1 MRSTFKIT
9 FYVNKGKE
17 KNGVVPVLG
26 RITIN
31 GSIAQ
36 FSCKQSIDP
45 KLWDTKSNRAIGR
58 SDQSLRVN
66 RTLDNT
72 RAQITKHYQ
81 RISDRVSYVNAEMVR
96 NAWLGIGTEYET
108 LLSALD
114 KHNEEFAKRTG
125 KDRSR
130 NTLDKYLTV
139 RKHLADFIR
148 SQYRRSDLHLKEIT
162 EEFIKGFSLYLRIT
176 LGLSQSTVWLYCIPL
191 KMIVTKAHNNGTI
204 PANPLAYY
212 HVTQEVKERGY
223 LTEDE
228 LKVMIAH
235 DFSSSSKLEIV
246 RDLFIFAVFT
256 GLSYVDIRNLTA
268 DNIVIS
274 SDGSQWIAT
283 HREKTGTPV
292 NVKLLDV
299 PLYIISKYSNT
310 SANGHIFPVPRNSD
324 CNIRLKEIAK
334 ACGIDK
340 HLVFHMS
347 RHSFATLALTK
358 GVPIESV
365 SRMLGHTKITTTQ
378 IYAKITN
385 EKIGRDMDM
394 FSTKLD
400 KLTRLAL

>member
-1 MRSTFKIT
+1 MKSIFKIT

-17 KNGVVPVLG
+17 KNGMVPVLG
-26 RITIN
+26 RITIS

-45 KLWDTKSNRAIGR
+45 KLWDAKANRAIGR

-66 RTLDNT
+66 RTLDNI
-72 RAQITKHYQ
+72 RAQVTKHYQ

-96 NAWLGIGTEYET
+96 NAWQGIGTEYET
-108 LLSALD
+108 LLSAFD
-114 KHNEEFAKRTG
+114 KHNSEFGKRAG

-139 RKHLADFIR
+139 RRHLADFIK
-148 SQYRRSDLHLKEIT
+148 SLYRRSDLHLKEIT
-162 EEFIKGFSLYLRIT
+162 EDFIKDFSLYLHIT
-176 LGLSQSTVWLYCIPL
+176 LGLATSTARLYCIPL

-204 PANPLAYY
+204 PANPFAYY
-212 HVTQEVKERGY
+212 HVPQENKERGY
-223 LTEDE
+223 LSEDE
-228 LKVMIAH
+228 LKILITH
-235 DFSSSSKLEIV
+235 TFDNPRLEIV

-256 GLSYVDIRNLTA
+256 GLSYIDIKNLTA

-274 SDGSQWIAT
+274 PYGSRWIAT

-292 NVKLLDV
+292 HVKLLDV
-299 PLYIISKYSNT
+299 PLYIINKYHSGRT
-310 SANGHIFPVPRNSD
+310 SLSLFPIPPNSV
-324 CNIRLKEIAK
+324 CNLRLKEIAK
-334 ACGIDK
+334 SCGIDR
-340 HLVFHMS
+340 HLTFHCF

-378 IYAKITN
+378 IYAKITH
-385 EKIGRDMDM
+385 EKIGHDMDM

-400 KLTRLAL
+400 KLTRSML

>member
-26 RITIN
+26 RITIS

-45 KLWDTKSNRAIGR
+45 KLWDAKANRAIGR
-58 SDQSLRVN
+58 SDQSLLVN
-66 RTLDNT
+66 RTLDNI

-283 HREKTGTPV
+283 HREKTGAPV

-334 ACGIDK
+334 ACEIDK
-340 HLVFHMS
+340 HLVFHVA
-347 RHSFATLALTK
+347 RHWGFSFCIKVNPL
-358 GVPIESV
+358 
-365 SRMLGHTKITTTQ
+365 
-378 IYAKITN
+378 
-385 EKIGRDMDM
+385 
-394 FSTKLD
+394 
-400 KLTRLAL
+400 RLNVFQ